1 MILDREVQ
9 FSEGELDFSNSL
21 ARRSAASDAGGP
33 LPSHKSQQSHPSPIP
48 RF

>member
-1 MILDREVQ
+1 VEFNESDLN
-9 FSEGELDFSNSL
+9 FSNSL

-33 LPSHKSQQSHPSPIP
+33 LPSHKSRQSYPNPVP